1 MAQFPPRCIP
11 QHSSGSPHPID
22 TPPRHQGPTK
32 GGPFVV
38 GAPMSPV
45 GVVVHKPL
53 GAWVRLNMAQGCMKE
68 GNETSDGGGWAG
80 KDGWQTD
87 SQSINCGG
95 GRRRNGRVSWKDT
108 KRGKTKKTW
117 PERRNQIETGDNAAL
132 VRLSLRAPPCA
143 PDSEAGR
150 SPSPISIPIPIPGRA
165 ENSK

>member
-1 MAQFPPRCIP
+1 M
-11 QHSSGSPHPID
+11 
-22 TPPRHQGPTK
+22 
-32 GGPFVV
+32 V

-68 GNETSDGGGWAG
+68 GNETSDGGGRAG
-80 KDGWQTD
+80 KDGWQTFN
-87 SQSINCGG
+87 QL
-95 GRRRNGRVSWKDT
+95 RRGSKEKWKSESVGDT

-117 PERRNQIETGDNAAL
+117 PERRNQIETGDSAAQ
-132 VRLSLRAPPCA
+132 RWSGPSLRAPPCA

-150 SPSPISIPIPIPGRA
+150 SPSPISISIPIPGRA